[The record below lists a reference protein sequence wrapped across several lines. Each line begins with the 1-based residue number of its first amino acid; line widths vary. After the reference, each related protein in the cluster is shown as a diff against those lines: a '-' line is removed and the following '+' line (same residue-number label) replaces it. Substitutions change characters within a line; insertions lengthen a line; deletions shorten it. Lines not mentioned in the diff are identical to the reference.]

1 MDKKCCSSSE
11 DGKCCSQHSSCGMIA
26 ASFILALG
34 LASSGYFISSG
45 FAKINAANKVE
56 VRGLAEREVKADVA
70 LWPLKMV
77 VTGDDLS
84 ALQRKLEADS
94 KTVVDFLLSQGLKD
108 DEVSRGRMEVTDLLA
123 SNYRSEGASHNRF
136 IVYASITVRSRRA
149 ELVQTISNSIGSVIR
164 SGVVFSQDSGGSLS
178 PYFVFTKLNEIK
190 PDMLAES
197 TRNARAAAEQ
207 FAHDSGE
214 PLGRML
220 RAEQGIFSILPADD
234 TGEMESKQLIKK
246 IRVVSTV
253 VYALAN

>member
-1 MDKKCCSSSE
+1 MSQNSCSSDAGS
-11 DGKCCSQHSSCGMIA
+11 GCCTSRSARWMIA
-26 ASFILALG
+26 SALILSLG
-34 LASSGYFISSG
+34 LGASGYFIGSG

-70 LWPLKMV
+70 LWPLKLV
-77 VTGDDLS
+77 VTGDDL
-84 ALQRKLEADS
+84 AILQSKLEADS
-94 KTVVDFLLSQGLKD
+94 KVVINFLLGQGLKE
-108 DEVSRGRMEVTDLLA
+108 DEISRGRMEVTDLLA

-136 IVYASITVRSRRA
+136 IVYANITVRSTRA
-149 ELVQTISNSIGSVIR
+149 ELVQSVSNSIGRVIR

-190 PDMLAES
+190 PDMLAEA

-220 RAEQGIFSILPADD
+220 RAEQGVFSILPADD
-234 TGEMESKQLIKK
+234 TGEMESKQLTKK
-246 IRVVSTV
+246 VRVVSTV